1 MTVAKT
7 CVLVLDCTEPESL
20 AEFYARL
27 LNAETRRGSDP
38 DYVEIIGHAGVR
50 LAIRRDHGL
59 TPPSWPRPE
68 DAQQA
73 HLQVL
78 VPKVEMDAAEREVI
92 GLGAT
97 PVDARDNSGPRDVR
111 VYSDPAGHSFMLVAG
126 EGRLGE

>member
-1 MTVAKT
+1 MSVAKT
-7 CVLVLDCTEPESL
+7 CVLVLDCAEPEAL

-27 LNAETRRGSDP
+27 LNAETRRGTDP
-38 DYVEIIGHAGVR
+38 DYVEIVGHEGVR

-68 DAQQA
+68 DSQQS

-78 VPKVEMDAAEREVI
+78 VSQDDMDEAEREAI

-97 PVDARDNSGPRDVR
+97 PVEAKDNMGPRDIR
-111 VYSDPAGHSFMLVAG
+111 VYSDPAGHSFTLVAG
-126 EGRLGE
+126 EGRLAE